1 MTDGEWMTSE
11 DATALLRAVQ
21 PRATERKLRLLACA
35 VARTI
40 WDQMPPGLLREAV
53 VAGELHADGQL
64 PDDDRQAFIHRLYAP
79 WGTDGP
85 PATWFGGPP
94 WAEATRDDWAAF
106 FAAKEAVAPWQSLS
120 RLTFSPAWVMWAGR
134 TGRWRAVLIRDIFG
148 PDPAAPPAFDPAW
161 RTPDAVALAG
171 HVYGDRSFDRLPDLA
186 AALANAGCT
195 DTVVLDHCLTG
206 GPHARGCWVVD
217 LVLGKG

>member
-79 WGTDGP
+79 WGTSTG
-85 PATWFGGPP
+85 
-94 WAEATRDDWAAF
+94 
-106 FAAKEAVAPWQSLS
+106 
-120 RLTFSPAWVMWAGR
+120 
-134 TGRWRAVLIRDIFG
+134 TGRSTDCPTW
-148 PDPAAPPAFDPAW
+148 PPPW
-161 RTPDAVALAG
+161 RTPAVPT
-171 HVYGDRSFDRLPDLA
+171 RW
-186 AALANAGCT
+186 
-195 DTVVLDHCLTG
+195 
-206 GPHARGCWVVD
+206 CWTTA
-217 LVLGKG
+217 